1 MIASLPSYNFA
12 NTAPVTDPPT
22 KSTAPSGPTDGPPPM
37 PISPALV
44 TDSKLIAYLSSS
56 SIMNGSISNGT
67 QSVWSVL
74 DKLRATR
81 GSWKEATIDPKTG
94 DEGEQASDEDFDDK
108 SVMVYSPLQP
118 NASSL

>member
-12 NTAPVTDPPT
+12 NTVTDPPT
-22 KSTAPSGPTDGPPPM
+22 KPTTPSGPTDSPLPM
-37 PISPALV
+37 PIPPALV

-56 SIMNGSISNGT
+56 SIMNGSISKGT

-108 SVMVYSPLQP
+108 NVMVYSPLQP